1 MPMSR
6 SPLALSCALVWTLA
20 APGAGV
26 SRAAPTLQALQES
39 LIRGQA
45 DGLSLSMT
53 WEIGLPG
60 TARRAL
66 QVSLEK
72 DQGSAELSSC
82 PASAAA
88 PPSCQKVA
96 PPLTLTAGQ
105 RDRLLSGLRSANVAT
120 LRGLPREQA
129 GRADRALV
137 LRAQGAQVGAWALPR
152 ADWPAAADDGGLA
165 GFLDELAERIDR
177 AAAARRPLP
186 VPRTL
191 AELDGV
197 RLKLHLLPARAPG
210 GVLLIERGVASV
222 TPEEGLKARRP
233 PPAPWQRP
241 LSEEERERL
250 LRNLQAADLDHLEEA
265 VPARAAAAIGDTD
278 GRVATL
284 HLLPPEGAA
293 AGGKGAQGQPR
304 GLRRFLADLQ
314 RSPAQALLDQLV
326 QLVEVPPAP
335 AKQGKRPR

>member
-1 MPMSR
+1 MDRSR
-6 SPLALSCALVWTLA
+6 AALVFSILFTWALTLA
-20 APGAGV
+20 APGTLL
-26 SRAAPTLQALQES
+26 AAPTLQALQES
-39 LIRGQA
+39 LVRGQA

-60 TARRAL
+60 APRRAL
-66 QVSLEK
+66 QISL
-72 DQGSAELSSC
+72 DGGSAELAGC
-82 PASAAA
+82 
-88 PPSCQKVA
+88 

-120 LRGLPREQA
+120 LRGLPREQT
-129 GRADRALV
+129 GRADRTLT
-137 LRAQGAQVGAWALPR
+137 LRARGAQVGAWTLPR

-165 GFLDELAERIDR
+165 AFLDELAERIER
-177 AAAARRPLP
+177 GAAARRPLP

-197 RLKLHLLPARAPG
+197 RLKLHLAPARAPG

-222 TPEEGLKARRP
+222 TPEEGLKARHP

-250 LRNLQAADLDHLEEA
+250 LRGLQAAGLDHLEEA

-284 HLLPPEGAA
+284 HLLPPEE
-293 AGGKGAQGQPR
+293 GGGGGGRGVQGQPR
-304 GLRRFLADLQ
+304 GLKRFLADLQ
-314 RSPAQALLDQLV
+314 RSPAQPLIDQLV
-326 QLVEVPPAP
+326 QLVEVPPA
-335 AKQGKRPR
+335 AQRKRPR